1 MRFWQKKEF
10 ENYSVKFNNLQLEE
24 FENYKAVIGEFE
36 INNVAFSQYAKS
48 EIDYIKLWNLGR
60 NNVIAL
66 RTFIGIAI
74 PIGNSNTIPF
84 SKSFFAGGSN
94 DNRAW
99 TAYNLGPGR
108 SDNNNEFN
116 EANFKLAFSLE
127 HR

>member
-1 MRFWQKKEF
+1 MHLITIFNFRLKLELAGNLLNAVSDLVGFDKN
-10 ENYSVKFNNLQLEE
+10 EN
-24 FENYKAVIGEFE
+24 GEFE

-84 SKSFFAGGSN
+84 SKVSLLAGQMII
-94 DNRAW
+94 
-99 TAYNLGPGR
+99 
-108 SDNNNEFN
+108 
-116 EANFKLAFSLE
+116 E
-127 HR
+127 HGQLII